1 MPATDVVIAVWG
13 EWHRTAF
20 LRMNLPTLMVETNL
34 PKFASMIDCRWK
46 FFTTTADREIL
57 TRDPLFQEFS
67 ELVDLEWIE
76 IAQSEHDNFSAIDV
90 HGRVWI
96 EGMRHA
102 RAQGKFVMFMPPD
115 VIWSDGGFGH
125 FADLI
130 VHQGKRAIYINWHLR
145 AISESF
151 IPEFHKRYGVGSS
164 AISASSRD
172 LIRMTLDHIHP
183 LSSIYLRD
191 SEFFPRHSEMMFWP
205 VPGEGVLM
213 HVFALTPF
221 IFDTSRFEYT
231 DRKLVTKVE
240 DPDDLHYVVD
250 SDDLYIVSLAE
261 LGKDRDWYETARPF
275 DFVRHAEWWLYYDS
289 PGNDYLTPQPFRLK
303 FSDATEAKWNRTEA
317 SARLTLRRAIAAR
330 EVYRIWQLAKKR
342 GCHLA
347 GFFLAYI
354 LRNDLAHRILDR
366 FEPSTI
372 LLPDDEHFRTYFHAS
387 SEHFTNPA
395 NFEDLRRFVRAHIL
409 PGHSIDLEKMNAET
423 GTAKP
428 NDEVQTAISG
438 DTIEIKHVSSA
449 TNIFV
454 NGARILSEPIEAGAN
469 TVLVVDRPVLPSFH
483 FYGEGRSDA

>member
-1 MPATDVVIAVWG
+1 
-13 EWHRTAF
+13 
-20 LRMNLPTLMVETNL
+20 MVE
-34 PKFASMIDCRWK
+34 F
-46 FFTTTADREIL
+46 
-57 TRDPLFQEFS
+57 
-67 ELVDLEWIE
+67 
-76 IAQSEHDNFSAIDV
+76 
-90 HGRVWI
+90 WI

-303 FSDATEAKWNRTEA
+303 FSDATEAKWNRAEA

-330 EVYRIWQLAKKR
+330 EVYRIGNWQRNA
-342 GCHLA
+342 A
-347 GFFLAYI
+347 VISPVFFSLTSCVTTS
-354 LRNDLAHRILDR
+354 RIE
-366 FEPSTI
+366 FWT
-372 LLPDDEHFRTYFHAS
+372 AS
-387 SEHFTNPA
+387 SHQPSCCRT
-395 NFEDLRRFVRAHIL
+395 
-409 PGHSIDLEKMNAET
+409 
-423 GTAKP
+423 
-428 NDEVQTAISG
+428 
-438 DTIEIKHVSSA
+438 
-449 TNIFV
+449 TNI
-454 NGARILSEPIEAGAN
+454 SEPIFTPHRN
-469 TVLVVDRPVLPSFH
+469 TSPIRPILKIF
-483 FYGEGRSDA
+483 DASCARIFCPDTASTSRK